1 MPRAGAA
8 APQCKIDS
16 MRNLADHGS
25 RAPGRRTGVFT
36 PALVAV
42 ALAAAWLPG
51 MPAAQVFRGGVD
63 LASFGV
69 TVVDRKGGLVTDLT
83 SDDFDVREDG
93 HLQSISLFARGDTAE
108 AAPPL
113 HLGLLFDVSSSMEE
127 NIGFS
132 RSAAIKFLNTVQE
145 AQDITLVD
153 FDTEVRVVRYGQH
166 DFPRL
171 VERIRKRKPD
181 GNTALYDAMGVYLD
195 GAASE
200 EGRRTLVLY
209 TDGGDTSS
217 SMTFDE
223 AQGLLRAS
231 DITLYAI
238 GFLAHLRQADQLD
251 QRVKLRALAEL
262 TGGLAFFPTVIKD
275 LDPTYDKISAEIR
288 SQFTLGY
295 LSTNTKLDGSWR
307 KVEIKVKRPGA
318 KVRSRQGYYAPFRK
332 QP

>member
-1 MPRAGAA
+1 MRCTGRRDGPAPRPGPARLAA
-8 APQCKIDS
+8 A
-16 MRNLADHGS
+16 LA
-25 RAPGRRTGVFT
+25 A
-36 PALVAV
+36 AV
-42 ALAAAWLPG
+42 TAAAWLPG
-51 MPAAQVFRGGVD
+51 APAAQVFRSGVD

-69 TVVDRKGGLVTDLT
+69 TVVDKKGGLVTDLT
-83 SDDFDVREDG
+83 RDDFEVREDG
-93 HLQSISLFARGDTAE
+93 QPQAVTLFSRGDE
-108 AAPPL
+108 VESAPPL
-113 HLGLLFDVSSSMEE
+113 HLGLLFDTSSSMEE
-127 NIGFS
+127 SIGFS

-145 AQDITLVD
+145 ARDITLVD

-195 GAASE
+195 GASTE

-217 SMTFDE
+217 SMSYNE
-223 AQGLLRAS
+223 AQDLLRAS

-238 GFLAHLRQADQLD
+238 GFLAHLSQSLQLD
-251 QRVKLRALAEL
+251 QRVKLRTLAEL

-275 LDPTYDKISAEIR
+275 LDPTYEKIAAEIR
-288 SQFTLGY
+288 GQFTLGY
-295 LSTNTKLDGSWR
+295 LSTNPRLDGGWR
-307 KVEIKVKRPGA
+307 KVEIKVKRPGV
-318 KVRSRQGYYAPFRK
+318 KVRTRQGYYAPYRK